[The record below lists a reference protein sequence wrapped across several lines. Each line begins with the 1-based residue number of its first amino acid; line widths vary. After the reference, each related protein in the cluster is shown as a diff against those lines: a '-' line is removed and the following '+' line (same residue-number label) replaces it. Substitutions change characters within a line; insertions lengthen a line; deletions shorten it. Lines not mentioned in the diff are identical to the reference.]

1 VKKITLSFAALA
13 LMLTGTSLHAGTILS
28 ENFNGLTPQASATSV
43 GAFSAIDGTNV
54 DIVGLS
60 FFPSL
65 VVAPESGNAIDLDGS
80 NGNPQGVLQ
89 SNSAV
94 SLVPGVNYLLSF
106 DLVGSQRGNTTSTTV
121 TFGSYDQ
128 TFLLASGD
136 DTDGIVVDALVSVS
150 APESAFL
157 TFTSNTPGDVGAL
170 LDNVSITSGP
180 STSPV
185 PEPTSLLMLGS
196 GLVALA
202 GLSRRNFAARNL

>member
-1 VKKITLSFAALA
+1 MKKITLSFAAMA

-28 ENFNGLTPQASATSV
+28 ENFNALTPQASATSV

-54 DIVGLS
+54 DIVGTG

-128 TFLLASGD
+128 TFVLSSSD
-136 DTDGIVVDALVSVS
+136 DTDGIVVDALVTVS
-150 APESAFL
+150 SPESAFL
-157 TFTSNTPGDVGAL
+157 TFTSNTPGDMGAL

>member
-1 VKKITLSFAALA
+1 MKKISLSLAATA
-13 LMLTGTSLHAGTILS
+13 LMFTATSLHAGTILN

-54 DIVGLS
+54 DIVGIG

-89 SNSAV
+89 SNTAV
-94 SLVPGVNYLLSF
+94 SLVPGVDYLLSF
-106 DLVGSQRGNTTSTTV
+106 DLIGSQRGNTTTTTV

-128 TFLLASGD
+128 TFVLASGD
-136 DTDGIVVDALVSVS
+136 DTDGIVVDAVVT
-150 APESAFL
+150 ATTPGSAFL
-157 TFTSNTPGDVGAL
+157 TFTSDTPGNVGAL
-170 LDNVSITSGP
+170 LDNVSIT
-180 STSPV
+180 TASPV

-202 GLSRRNFAARNL
+202 GFSRRKLAARNL

>member
-1 VKKITLSFAALA
+1 MKKITLLFAAVA
-13 LMLTGTSLHAGTILS
+13 LMLTGTSLQAGTILS

-43 GAFSAIDGTNV
+43 GAFSAIGGTNV
-54 DIVGLS
+54 DIVGPG

-65 VVAPESGNAIDLDGS
+65 VVAPESGNAIDMDGS
-80 NGNPQGVLQ
+80 GGNSQGILQ

-94 SLVPGVNYLLSF
+94 SLVPGVDYLLSF

-128 TFLLASGD
+128 TFVLSSSD
-136 DTDGIVVDALVSVS
+136 DTDGIVVDALVTVS
-150 APESAFL
+150 TPESAFL
-157 TFTSNTPGDVGAL
+157 TFTSNTSGDMGAL
-170 LDNVSITSGP
+170 LDNVSITSGT
-180 STSPV
+180 SASPV

-202 GLSRRNFAARNL
+202 GFSRRKFAARNF

>member
-1 VKKITLSFAALA
+1 MKKISLSLAATA
-13 LMLTGTSLHAGTILS
+13 LMFTATSLHAGTILN

-54 DIVGLS
+54 DIVGIG

-89 SNSAV
+89 SNTAV
-94 SLVPGVNYLLSF
+94 SLVPGVDYLLSF
-106 DLVGSQRGNTTSTTV
+106 DLIGSQRGNTTTTTV

-128 TFLLASGD
+128 TFVLASGD
-136 DTDGIVVDALVSVS
+136 DTDGIVVDALVT
-150 APESAFL
+150 ATTPGSAFL
-157 TFTSNTPGDVGAL
+157 TFTSDTPGNMGAL
-170 LDNVSITSGP
+170 LDNVSIT
-180 STSPV
+180 TASPV

-202 GLSRRNFAARNL
+202 GFSRRKLAARNL

>member
-1 VKKITLSFAALA
+1 MKKITLSFAAVA

-28 ENFNGLTPQASATSV
+28 ENFNELTPQASATSV

-54 DIVGLS
+54 DIVGTG

-65 VVAPESGNAIDLDGS
+65 VVAPESGSAIDLDGS

-89 SNSAV
+89 SSSAI
-94 SLVPGVNYLLSF
+94 SLLPGVNYMLSF

-128 TFLLASGD
+128 TFLLGSGD
-136 DTDGIVVDALVSVS
+136 DTTGIVVDALVSVS
-150 APESAFL
+150 APESVFL